1 MFLTLNGNQNAVAKG
16 KIDIRIVEGL
26 SRDGIPI
33 PAEDFDPV
41 RLTDPEEFRRLL
53 GVQDLARRLLP
64 CIDTR
69 AAHWRYYLFGA
80 PAEHGRFLATGL
92 RLISV
97 LNQTDSRAGI
107 GRRDYQHFRE
117 DGRRSKR
124 RFVQSL
130 QSRYDNAYR
139 TVIGV
144 FWGTDEQLPPLYP
157 GPPSD
162 ALASAARSYV
172 STEDYAD
179 FFSNEPTR
187 LRYMFHSRLVNFRPG
202 LAAYIRQKGY
212 DLERAAAGAVNSPKL
227 DDDDRLLFFAWAVLQ
242 AYYGVADDG
251 SAPEADDEEE
261 ANVSNGDTG
270 DSQYYR
276 TLARAA
282 VELMDRLGDRVG
294 LNPKQANTIRHR
306 LWTAQQQKG
315 EYQPPVLIWKLKNDG
330 TRRRIFASVRLYAYR
345 RLLYATGG
353 PG

>member
-1 MFLTLNGNQNAVAKG
+1 MAKC

-80 PAEHGRFLATGL
+80 PSEHGRFLAAGP

-97 LNQTDSRAGI
+97 LKQTYSRAGI
-107 GRRDYQHFRE
+107 GRRDFQNFRE
-117 DGRRSKR
+117 DRRRSRR

-139 TVIGV
+139 TVTGV
-144 FWGTDEQLPPLYP
+144 FWGTDDQLPPLYP
-157 GPPSD
+157 GPPST
-162 ALASAARSYV
+162 ALAAAARAYV
-172 STEDYAD
+172 SAQDYVD
-179 FFSNEPTR
+179 FFFNEPTR

-212 DLERAAAGAVNSPKL
+212 DLERAAAGAVSSTKL

-251 SAPEADDEEE
+251 SAPEAEDEEE
-261 ANVSNGDTG
+261 GTTSDGATG
-270 DSQYYR
+270 DGQYYR

-282 VELMDRLGDRVG
+282 VALMDRLGHRVG
-294 LNPKQANTIRHR
+294 LSPKQANTVRHR
-306 LWTAQQQKG
+306 LWTAQRQKG

-345 RLLYATGG
+345 RLLHATGG
-353 PG
+353 RE